1 MLVKQSCLTLCD
13 PMGWLWN
20 SPGKN
25 TGVGCH
31 SLLQVC
37 VWAKLLQLCL
47 TLCNR
52 MDCSLSGS
60 SVHLDS
66 PGQNT
71 GVGCHA
77 LLQGIFPTQG
87 SNPCLVKF
95 LHCRWI
101 LNYWATREAPPSSG
115 DLPNVGIEPRSPALQ
130 ADSLYHLIHQGKYEA
145 AWVQILVSSF
155 NNCVTWVNYLTH
167 SIIQFPHLK
176 VSIITVPTL

>member
-1 MLVKQSCLTLCD
+1 MGHCVNLTDEAVEAVLTCCPQICILLFHGCPLITGQYNAVCVYMSVEQSCLSLCD
-13 PMGWLWN
+13 PMDCLWN

-47 TLCNR
+47 TLCNP

-77 LLQGIFPTQG
+77 LLQAIFPTQG
-87 SNPCLVKF
+87 SNSCLVKF
-95 LHCRWI
+95 LHCR
-101 LNYWATREAPPSSG
+101 
-115 DLPNVGIEPRSPALQ
+115 
-130 ADSLYHLIHQGKYEA
+130 
-145 AWVQILVSSF
+145 QILY
-155 NNCVTWVNYLTH
+155 C
-167 SIIQFPHLK
+167 
-176 VSIITVPTL
+176 